1 MVDRKNV
8 HVLIFTFQLEL
19 KFLLL
24 KRIPE
29 RSGYWQPVC
38 GGIEKGESDIDAVLR
53 EIQEETGISNYEQI
67 INLDYSCIY
76 KEPKN
81 GIIMEM
87 QDFFYAI
94 EIDCERK
101 IEISEEHEQYLW
113 VNEQDLRNKYTWNY
127 GLIALEKLL
136 RIISRWK

>member
-8 HVLIFTFQLEL
+8 HVFIFTLQPDL

-38 GGIEKGESDIDAVLR
+38 GGIEVGESGINTVLR
-53 EIQEETGISNYEQI
+53 EVQEETRISTNKQV
-67 INLDYSCIY
+67 INLNYSCIY
-76 KEPKN
+76 NEPKN
-81 GIIMEM
+81 GIMMEM

-94 EIDCERK
+94 EIDSKREIK
-101 IEISEEHEQYLW
+101 ISEEHEQYSW
-113 VNEQDLRNKYTWNY
+113 VNEQGLRKKYTWKY

-136 RIISRWK
+136 SILKT